1 MRIETAYK
9 YGVSSSSTRSME
21 ACASTSNT
29 AFGRSAGQFSET
41 LPPDLRRIPEHRAAE
56 ARGVAAAFIH
66 RAGQIHLYGGDRLLR
81 KCSFEPRERI
91 VFDLMLADG
100 NRTDLPSI

>member
-41 LPPDLRRIPEHRAAE
+41 LRQTSGASRSTAPPKPAASQPLSYTE
-56 ARGVAAAFIH
+56 PDKYTSTAATACSANALSSRGNA
-66 RAGQIHLYGGDRLLR
+66 
-81 KCSFEPRERI
+81 SF
-91 VFDLMLADG
+91 
-100 NRTDLPSI
+100 SI